1 MADTGAMDW
10 LCMEEV
16 MAKTNS
22 SGREGGKMEL
32 LKLLEEERRRGKGE
46 EEERGG
52 EKGGGEKNPSTQL
65 VCLGVLSKE
74 LTENGLKKMLE
85 ILVVRFG
92 KGVT

>member
-22 SGREGGKMEL
+22 SGRESGKREL

-52 EKGGGEKNPSTQL
+52 EEKT
-65 VCLGVLSKE
+65 
-74 LTENGLKKMLE
+74 
-85 ILVVRFG
+85 R
-92 KGVT
+92 